1 MDKNKALLKYAI
13 ALIVVYYLLPFIFK
27 GSIAS
32 ILLINP
38 ITVLVCSILYS
49 KNNGFNLF
57 IVFIAA
63 LPFLPSIFIFYNESA
78 WIYTVLYAI
87 ISLVGSLIGSI
98 KSKG

>member
-1 MDKNKALLKYAI
+1 MNKNKALLKYTI

-49 KNNGFNLF
+49 KNKGFNLF
-57 IVFIAA
+57 IVLIAA
-63 LPFLPSIFIFYNESA
+63 LFFLPSIFIFYNESA
-78 WIYTVLYAI
+78 WIYTIIYAI
-87 ISLVGSLIGSI
+87 ISLAGSFIGSL
-98 KSKG
+98 KNKG